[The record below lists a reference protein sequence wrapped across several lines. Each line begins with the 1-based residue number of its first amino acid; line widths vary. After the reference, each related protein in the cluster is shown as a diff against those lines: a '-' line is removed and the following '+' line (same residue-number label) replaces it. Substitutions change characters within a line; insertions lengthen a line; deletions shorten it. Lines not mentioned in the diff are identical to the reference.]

1 MDAKTSE
8 TSIRFALHSETK
20 ARVRWAH
27 QKARRRFANL
37 DREPL
42 PPNAPDASPV
52 EASARQ
58 LR

>member
-1 MDAKTSE
+1 MDATTSE
-8 TSIRFALHSETK
+8 FGVRFALQAETT
-20 ARVRWAH
+20 ARARWAH

-52 EASARQ
+52 EARARQ
-58 LR
+58 LC